1 MEVAALGLRVQVEG
15 VDQANKALDKL
26 IDNSTSAEKAVT
38 DLGAAAEAASKKT
51 KKLDDTVTDTTKAV
65 DGLDKSA
72 EDAAKSTDGLGDA
85 ADKASTSTKGMG
97 DGLDKA
103 TKSTKGMGD
112 EAEKARKST
121 KGMGDSADKA
131 TTQVDEMG
139 KKAASTERGV
149 SSFASAALKAGAVL
163 AAAFSVSSIAKYAD
177 AWSDMQSKVGAA
189 TKDMEGAAGMMT
201 RLVDIANAS
210 YSPLEQ
216 TVSTYSRNVTVL
228 RDLGKSSAQAADYVE
243 SLNNMLVLT
252 ATRGERAASVQDAL
266 SKALATGKLEADG
279 LETVLANGG
288 EVAAA
293 LARELNT
300 TTSGLRGLA
309 SQGKV
314 TGKVIADAMIKSL
327 DDVRERAAAMPATI
341 TDSFVILTN
350 NVTEFVGRLDKASG
364 ASAAIAGV
372 IIDFAGWLRKAGD
385 YAIAL
390 GTLLAPAFDAVGN
403 VLSMVADNAAVAG
416 VALAGFFAPAVIGGI
431 GTLIS
436 TIAVGLVGAIKAVS
450 VAMLANPIGLLVAGI
465 ATAGYAIYKF
475 RDEIS
480 KVLGSDVGQLAKT
493 AANTIMGSFAAA
505 YEDIK
510 FVWNGFGDMMGAAVI
525 GGINIAI
532 RSINFFIQGAI
543 SGVNSLVSAINKI
556 PGVDMKNIGASVG
569 VGEVDNPYA
578 GRLAVSIAQR
588 NAAVQA
594 AMSRDYVGEISK
606 WVSGVGAAGPSGT
619 GAGSGSG
626 KGNPGA
632 GGKSAA
638 AVAIEAET
646 DAIKKALKDQVGAFE
661 DAQEKNEYLYSLGI
675 RNAEDYYLRKAYL
688 GRESGLAEGKA
699 AEQEISV
706 IDKALKA
713 NKLTEDQRK
722 KLLEDRRKLVT
733 EVGAANVKAINAEIS
748 AEEAAARK
756 RTGMQKAMTDSA
768 RSAASSA
775 ADQANALALQVEQ
788 YDMTATA
795 IAYANVARAEEDLA
809 IQQTTRAMA
818 AMRGERA
825 EDLTLMDQEIEA
837 TKNRV
842 LALKSAAKSTSEI
855 DIKDKAK
862 EFAAEAKKEN
872 EQIGE
877 SLTDALLRGFEDG
890 KGFAK
895 NFKDTMVNLFKTMVL
910 KPIIQPIA
918 QSAAGMVTGSLGLGG
933 GQGGAA
939 DGGSSLLGS
948 ANNLSSIGGTALQA
962 YGGLSVGASA
972 ASLGAANVAGA
983 FGADALGTLIAANG
997 SWAGVSVGAS
1007 AAASAAAGTASA
1019 AAGTAAAAA
1028 STAAGTTS
1036 ALAGAMSTIGAAM
1049 PYIGAAIAI
1058 YTLLSGSF
1066 KGEKRSG
1073 GTFNWADGQSS
1084 FLHGPS
1090 GGTDGK
1096 TDVVNAAIN
1105 ATAGGVNSLLKAAGS
1120 AISVTG
1126 LIAGFEGSEKGRGGV
1141 MSGVTLSNGQKI
1153 GEDGTGSN
1161 YKGTYYNKNLPTTL
1175 TTEAAAGLLVTD
1187 LKQLQIEVLQS
1198 ADDIPG
1204 ALRKLVDGVNAVSL
1218 SDDAATQLLGQ
1229 ITAQVAAVE
1238 GFRAMVAS
1246 AGSPLAKFKELSYDL
1261 TVAFVDASGGLEAA
1275 QSNLNSFYET
1285 YHTEDERM
1293 ADTLSAMTTVFKDLG
1308 LAVPATKEEFRSLVE
1323 GLSLTDEA
1331 AVKARATLLGM
1342 NQTFAGWADYAA
1354 DAAKKVIDDAKK
1366 MADASAAAAAAELAA
1381 YQGFLNIIL
1390 SDTQK
1395 ANLQAE
1401 ALRNTFKSLGVAMP
1415 TTLEGLRA
1423 LVDAQ
1428 DPTIESQK
1436 TLRDSLI
1443 AVAPQMAAFIKSID
1457 DTAKSAAAT
1466 QKALE
1471 DTFVSQYYT
1480 DAEKL
1485 AETGR
1490 TLSAAFRALG
1500 VDMPDTTQQ
1509 LRAMIDAGGNTRQG
1523 LLELS
1528 SSFYTFSNALANAN
1542 TAAVASTLALI
1553 QGTTGAGAVDTATKA
1568 AQTAL
1573 AGLQASINA
1582 QKNQATA
1589 AFEAQSR
1596 ALQVQITNANAG
1608 VTLWQRVNDRVK
1620 STLQTL
1626 IGQFDPV
1633 GNRKAAQQLVSNAA
1647 RTGNIGDP
1655 MALENALGLIAQ
1667 PSEELFG
1674 SFSDYQLDF
1683 LRTAND
1689 VAKLNGITGKQ
1700 LSIEQQTLAALTDQ
1714 LTQAQE
1720 QHQQTLAKLDNQ
1732 LLTAQQQLQ
1741 VQLGTDTKILSMSDA
1756 MKQLADAMKALAAAQ
1771 AGASSSGQI
1780 NSWYDKVLGR
1790 TPDAAGADYWKNQ
1803 IDKNGIAPTQAE
1815 FANASQSEL
1824 WLNSVYKAATG
1835 RLPDAEGRS
1844 FWLKAMQDGFSRAA
1858 IEASIYSTAEATKY
1872 QGSHFGGLDSVPHD
1886 GYMAKLHKGERVKT
1900 ASEAR
1905 AEDLQRAQQGRSTGV
1920 MADEA
1925 SLMVLQQLL
1934 ARITDMNAETRAIAA
1949 NMGGARRLL
1958 DRWDGDGL
1966 PETRDEMA

>member
-1 MEVAALGLRVQVEG
+1 MEVAALGLKIQVEG
-15 VDQANKALDKL
+15 VEQANKGLDKL

-51 KKLDDTVTDTTKAV
+51 KKLDDSVTDTTKAV

-85 ADKASTSTKGMG
+85 ADKASKSTKGMG

-131 TTQVDEMG
+131 TAQVDEMG

-372 IIDFAGWLRKAGD
+372 IIDFAAGLRKAGD

-390 GTLLAPAFDAVGN
+390 GALLAPVFEKIGS
-403 VLSMVADNAAVAG
+403 VLSVVADNSAVVG
-416 VALAGFFAPAVIGGI
+416 VALAGFAAPAVIGGI
-431 GTLIS
+431 ASLATAIG
-436 TIAVGLVGAIKAVS
+436 VGLLGAVRAVS
-450 VAMLANPIGLLVAGI
+450 AAMLANPLGLLVAG
-465 ATAGYAIYKF
+465 AAAAGYAIYKF

-480 KVLGSDVGQLAKT
+480 KALGVDVGNAAKT
-493 AANTIMGSFAAA
+493 GANLIIGSFVAA

-543 SGVNSLVSAINKI
+543 SGVNNLIEAINKI
-556 PGVDMKNIGASVG
+556 PGVDVNNIGKSVG
-569 VGEVDNPYA
+569 VGEIDNPYA
-578 GRLAVSIAQR
+578 ARLGVAVDQR
-588 NAAVQA
+588 NAAVKA
-594 AMSRDYVGEISK
+594 AMSRDYVGDISQ
-606 WVSGVGAAGPSGT
+606 WLGGVGKSGAAGG
-619 GAGSGSG
+619 GDGGSG
-626 KGNPGA
+626 KPGGAA

-638 AVAIEAET
+638 TVAIEAET
-646 DAIKKALKDQVGAFE
+646 DAIKKALKDQVGALE
-661 DAQEKNEYLYSLGI
+661 DAMDRNEYLYSLGI

-688 GRESGLAEGKA
+688 GRESGLAEAKA

-775 ADQANALALQVEQ
+775 AQQADALALQVEQ

-795 IAYANVARAEEDLA
+795 IAYANVARAEEELA

-862 EFAAEAKKEN
+862 EFAAEAKKNN

-895 NFKDTMVNLFKTMVL
+895 NFKDTMINLFKTMVL

-918 QSAAGMVTGSLGLGG
+918 QGAAGMVTGALGLGG

-939 DGGSSLLGS
+939 GGGSSLLGS
-948 ANNLSSIGGTALQA
+948 VNDISSIGGTALQA
-962 YGGLSVGASA
+962 YGGFSVGASA

-983 FGADALGTLIAANG
+983 LGADALGTLIAANG

-1073 GTFNWADGQSS
+1073 GTFSWADGQSS

-1096 TDVVNAAIN
+1096 EGVVNAAIN

-1120 AISVTG
+1120 ALSVTN

-1141 MSGVTLSNGQKI
+1141 MSGVTLSNGTRI

-1218 SDDAATQLLGQ
+1218 SDDAATELLGQ
-1229 ITAQVAAVE
+1229 ISAQVAAVE

-1246 AGSPLAKFKELSYDL
+1246 AGAPLAKFKELSYDL

-1308 LAVPATKEEFRSLVE
+1308 LAVPSTKEEFRSLVE

-1354 DAAKKVIDDAKK
+1354 ATAKKLADDNKKIADDAK
-1366 MADASAAAAAAELAA
+1366 AVAAAEVTA
-1381 YQGFLNIIL
+1381 YQNFLNIIL

-1401 ALRNTFKSLGVAMP
+1401 ALRNTFTSLGVAMP

-1428 DPTIESQK
+1428 DPTIASQK
-1436 TLRDSLI
+1436 TLRDALI

-1457 DTAKSAAAT
+1457 DTAKTAAAT
-1466 QKALE
+1466 QKTLE
-1471 DTFVSQYYT
+1471 DTFVSQYHT
-1480 DAEKL
+1480 DGEKL

-1490 TLSAAFRALG
+1490 TLAAAFRALG

-1509 LRAMIDAGGNTRQG
+1509 LRAMIDAGGSTRQG

-1528 SSFYTFSNALANAN
+1528 SSFYTFSTAMANAKN
-1542 TAAVASTLALI
+1542 TTVASTLALI

-1633 GNRKAAQQLVSNAA
+1633 ANRKGAQQLISNAA

-1655 MALENALGLIAQ
+1655 VALENALGLIAQ

-1756 MKQLADAMKALAAAQ
+1756 LKELADAMKALAAAQ
-1771 AGASSSGQI
+1771 AGATPGAQI

-1803 IDKNGIAPTQAE
+1803 IDKNGIAPTQSE
-1815 FANASQSEL
+1815 FANASQGEL
-1824 WLNSVYKAATG
+1824 WLNSVYMAALG
-1835 RLPDAEGRS
+1835 RMPDAAGRDY
-1844 FWLKAMQDGFSRAA
+1844 WLKAMQDGFSRAA

-1872 QGSHFGGLDSVPHD
+1872 NGSHFGGLDSVPFD
-1886 GYMAKLHKGERVKT
+1886 GYGARLHKGERVKT

-1905 AEDLQRAQQGRSTGV
+1905 AEDLQRAQQGRSSGV

-1934 ARITDMNAETRAIAA
+1934 ARMTDISAETKATAVNTGRWI
-1949 NMGGARRLL
+1949 RLAE
-1958 DRWDGDGL
+1958 RWDGDGT
-1966 PETRDEMA
+1966 PPVRDEIV

>member
-1 MEVAALGLRVQVEG
+1 MEVASLGLKIQVEG
-15 VDQANKALDKL
+15 VEQANKGLDKL

-85 ADKASTSTKGMG
+85 ADKASKSTKGMG

-228 RDLGKSSAQAADYVE
+228 RDLGKSSSQAADYVE

-390 GTLLAPAFDAVGN
+390 GALLAPVFEKIGS
-403 VLSMVADNAAVAG
+403 VLSVVADNSAVVG
-416 VALAGFFAPAVIGGI
+416 VALAGFAAPAVIGGI
-431 GTLIS
+431 ASLATAIG
-436 TIAVGLVGAIKAVS
+436 VGLLGAVRAVS
-450 VAMLANPIGLLVAGI
+450 AAMLANPLGLLVAG
-465 ATAGYAIYKF
+465 AAAAGYAIYKF
-475 RDEIS
+475 RDQIS
-480 KVLGSDVGQLAKT
+480 QALGFDVGNAAKT
-493 AANTIMGSFAAA
+493 GANLIIGSFAAA

-543 SGVNSLVSAINKI
+543 SGVNNLIEAINKI
-556 PGVDMKNIGASVG
+556 PGVDVNNIGKSVG
-569 VGEVDNPYA
+569 VGEIDNPYA
-578 GRLAVSIAQR
+578 ARLGVAVDQR
-588 NAAVQA
+588 NAAVKA
-594 AMSRDYVGEISK
+594 AMSRDYVGDISQWLGGIGK
-606 WVSGVGAAGPSGT
+606 GGAAGG
-619 GAGSGSG
+619 GDGGSG
-626 KGNPGA
+626 KPGGAA

-638 AVAIEAET
+638 TVAIEAET
-646 DAIKKALKDQVGAFE
+646 DAIKKALKDQVGALE
-661 DAQEKNEYLYSLGI
+661 DAMEKNEYLYSLGI

-688 GRESGLAEGKA
+688 GRESGLAEAKA

-722 KLLEDRRKLVT
+722 KLLEDRRKLVN

-775 ADQANALALQVEQ
+775 AEQANALALQVEQ

-795 IAYANVARAEEDLA
+795 IAYANVARAEEELA

-862 EFAAEAKKEN
+862 EFAAEAKKNN

-895 NFKDTMVNLFKTMVL
+895 NFKDTMINLFKTMVL

-918 QSAAGMVTGSLGLGG
+918 QGAAGMVTGALGLGG
-933 GQGGAA
+933 EQGGATG
-939 DGGSSLLGS
+939 GGSSLLGS

-1028 STAAGTTS
+1028 STAATTTS

-1096 TDVVNAAIN
+1096 ADVVNAAIN

-1120 AISVTG
+1120 ALSVTN

-1141 MSGVTLSNGQKI
+1141 MSGVTLSNGTRI

-1218 SDDAATQLLGQ
+1218 SDEAATELLGQ
-1229 ITAQVAAVE
+1229 ISAQVAAVE

-1246 AGSPLAKFKELSYDL
+1246 AGAPLAKFKELSYDL

-1308 LAVPATKEEFRSLVE
+1308 LAVPSTKEEFRSLVE

-1331 AVKARATLLGM
+1331 AVRARATLLGM

-1354 DAAKKVIDDAKK
+1354 ATAKKLADDNKKIADDAK
-1366 MADASAAAAAAELAA
+1366 AVAAAEVTA
-1381 YQGFLNIIL
+1381 YQNFLNIIL

-1395 ANLQAE
+1395 ATLQAE
-1401 ALRNTFKSLGVAMP
+1401 ALRNTFTSLGVAMP

-1436 TLRDSLI
+1436 TLRDALI

-1457 DTAKSAAAT
+1457 DTAKTAAAT
-1466 QKALE
+1466 QKTLE
-1471 DTFVSQYYT
+1471 DTFVSQYHT

-1490 TLSAAFRALG
+1490 TLAAAFRALG

-1509 LRAMIDAGGNTRQG
+1509 LRAMIDAGGSTRQG

-1528 SSFYTFSNALANAN
+1528 SSFYTFSTAMANAKS
-1542 TAAVASTLALI
+1542 TTVASTLALI

-1596 ALQVQITNANAG
+1596 VLQAQINNANAG
-1608 VTLWQRVNDRVK
+1608 VALYQRVNERVK

-1633 GNRKAAQQLVSNAA
+1633 GNRKAAQQLISNAA

-1655 MALENALGLIAQ
+1655 VALENALGLIAQ

-1689 VAKLNGITGKQ
+1689 VDKLNGITGKQ
-1700 LSIEQQTLAALTDQ
+1700 LSIEQQTLDTLTNQ

-1741 VQLGTDTKILSMSDA
+1741 VLLGTDTKILSMSDA
-1756 MKQLADAMKALAAAQ
+1756 LKELADAMKALAAAQ
-1771 AGASSSGQI
+1771 AGATPGAQI

-1803 IDKNGIAPTQAE
+1803 IDKNGVAPTQAE

-1872 QGSHFGGLDSVPHD
+1872 SGSHFGGLDSVPFD

-1905 AEDLQRAQQGRSTGV
+1905 AEDLERAQQGRSTGL

-1925 SLMVLQQLL
+1925 SLRVLQQILVRV
-1934 ARITDMNAETRAIAA
+1934 ADISAETKATAQNTGRT
-1949 NMGGARRLL
+1949 ARLQ

-1966 PETRDEMA
+1966 PPVRDEIE